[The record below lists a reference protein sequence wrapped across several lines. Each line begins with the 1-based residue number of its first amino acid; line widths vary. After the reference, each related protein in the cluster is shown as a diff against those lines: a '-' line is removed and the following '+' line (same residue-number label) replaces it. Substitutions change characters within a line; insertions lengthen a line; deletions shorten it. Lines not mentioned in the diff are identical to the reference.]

1 MELYNDNI
9 KKECLKNLIIDFV
22 FERYLNLNEQ
32 IEKEFVEFVKQ
43 KNINSSLVDT
53 LMAHYATETLH
64 ESLSRFFEEEKNR
77 IEQNR
82 QRALLKRRIEQNRQ
96 RALQKQREHSKRKR
110 RQEAPLQ
117 LKEDFPEL
125 AEEDFETLD
134 ALEAAAAAVSKD
146 ESPQEGESPQDV
158 ESIQEGAKKMRL
170 DEA

>member
-96 RALQKQREHSKRKR
+96 RALQKRKR